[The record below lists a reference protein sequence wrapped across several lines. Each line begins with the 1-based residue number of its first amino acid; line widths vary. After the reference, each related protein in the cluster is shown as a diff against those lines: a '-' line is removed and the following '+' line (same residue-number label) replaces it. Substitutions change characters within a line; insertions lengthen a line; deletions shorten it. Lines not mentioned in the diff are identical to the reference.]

1 MNTVDKEKE
10 LNNYI
15 REWIDVRYCD
25 WRTFYHDVQINKRSG
40 IYLLKRGCELFDF
53 LSNII
58 SNIEEHLIAEEPN
71 RIIPSKFSSID
82 QFLCFVR
89 NLKQYI
95 SDNYPLLEINLA
107 GEDTSYMVI
116 TMCEIVD
123 AVNNMAERCLNV
135 YLREEHAPEPYSLMR
150 RSLAKG
156 EIDTF
161 MTTLKAVISDIPYG
175 IRKTEFNEA
184 YFHIIVHVI
193 TSVLGF
199 EPVSERETSDGRIDC
214 KHSIVSEAYCMN
226 QVTFALQNIK
236 NTIMASSEDFKRILE
251 LYNQESKTSGV
262 SIVAFCQKN
271 GIVYSQFER
280 WYKNRHKVKVH
291 AVEIVERDGT
301 IPVQDTKLQDTCDNA
316 VEVSEPQDVR
326 LSKPTLFTIQLK
338 STNGMYFQQRNI
350 DYNGLK
356 DLVEKLE
363 VLCSR

>member
-15 REWIDVRYCD
+15 REWIDARYCD
-25 WRTFYHDVQINKRSG
+25 WSAFYHDVQINKRSG

-199 EPVSERETSDGRIDC
+199 EPVSERETSDGRID
-214 KHSIVSEAYCMN
+214 
-226 QVTFALQNIK
+226 L
-236 NTIMASSEDFKRILE
+236 TIRLS
-251 LYNQESKTSGV
+251 
-262 SIVAFCQKN
+262 
-271 GIVYSQFER
+271 GIVYIFEFKYTDEDNSCAETALQQIMDKR
-280 WYKNRHKVKVH
+280 YADSYKHLQH
-291 AVEIVERDGT
+291 EIVCVGVSFSKEKRGINGYKYCK
-301 IPVQDTKLQDTCDNA
+301 IPSNRIL
-316 VEVSEPQDVR
+316 
-326 LSKPTLFTIQLK
+326 
-338 STNGMYFQQRNI
+338 
-350 DYNGLK
+350 
-356 DLVEKLE
+356 
-363 VLCSR
+363 